1 MLGEILKSNL
11 KVKKIAYFLI
21 GMIFLTLGIRIIS
34 LSNLGLAFSDA
45 ILIKL
50 NEMLKIPV
58 ALSSIALG
66 IFVVVV
72 ANVIG
77 KRRFFDRFE
86 CIITSFVLGFFLDL
100 WIAIIPT
107 LYIKGLIFK
116 ILTFLVGVF
125 ILSVGVSIYL
135 QPKFP
140 PHPNDLLLMT
150 VSNNCDLSIFRAKIR
165 IDSFFAIIS
174 IVMLAP
180 IGLGSIFNTLCIGYF
195 VNNLYSTFE
204 KIYNKLV
211 N

>member
-1 MLGEILKSNL
+1 MKSNL

-66 IFVVVV
+66 IFVVVI
-72 ANVIG
+72 ANVIE

-107 LYIKGLIFK
+107 LYIKGFIFK

-125 ILSVGVSIYL
+125 ILSIGISIYL

-180 IGLGSIFNTLCIGYF
+180 IGVGSIFNTLCIGYF
-195 VNNLYSTFE
+195 VNKLYPIFE
-204 KIYNKLV
+204 KNYNKLI

>member
-72 ANVIG
+72 ANVIE

-107 LYIKGLIFK
+107 LYIKGFIFK

-150 VSNNCDLSIFRAKIR
+150 VSNNYDLSIFRAKIR

-195 VNNLYSTFE
+195 VNKLYSTFE
-204 KIYNKLV
+204 KIYNKLI

>member
-11 KVKKIAYFLI
+11 KVKKISYFLI

-66 IFVVVV
+66 IFVVVI
-72 ANVIG
+72 ANVIE

-100 WIAIIPT
+100 WIIIIPT
-107 LYIKGLIFK
+107 LYIKGFIFK

-150 VSNNCDLSIFRAKIR
+150 VSNNYDLSIFRAKIR

-195 VNNLYSTFE
+195 VNKLYSTFE
-204 KIYNKLV
+204 KIYNKLI

>member
-1 MLGEILKSNL
+1 MKSNL

-72 ANVIG
+72 ANVIE

-107 LYIKGLIFK
+107 LYIKGFIFK

-150 VSNNCDLSIFRAKIR
+150 VSNNYNLSIFRAKIR

-195 VNNLYSTFE
+195 VNKLYSTFE